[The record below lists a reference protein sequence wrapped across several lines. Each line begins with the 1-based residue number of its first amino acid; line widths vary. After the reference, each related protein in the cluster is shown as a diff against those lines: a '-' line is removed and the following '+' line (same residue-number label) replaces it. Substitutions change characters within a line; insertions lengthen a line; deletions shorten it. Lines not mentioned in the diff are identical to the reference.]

1 MSTIRDLKK
10 RYAKLKIKLL
20 SKGLTKDILDAHPT
34 LMAASK
40 HLEYLDESGDL
51 FIKTTMYCVDNQIPL
66 SSDGKTIEAFDQVLK
81 SSLVIKIHEQYLKK

>member
-20 SKGLTKDILDAHPT
+20 SKGLTKDILDAHTT

-40 HLEYLDESGDL
+40 HFEYLDESGDL
-51 FIKTTMYCVDNQIPL
+51 FIK
-66 SSDGKTIEAFDQVLK
+66 
-81 SSLVIKIHEQYLKK
+81 